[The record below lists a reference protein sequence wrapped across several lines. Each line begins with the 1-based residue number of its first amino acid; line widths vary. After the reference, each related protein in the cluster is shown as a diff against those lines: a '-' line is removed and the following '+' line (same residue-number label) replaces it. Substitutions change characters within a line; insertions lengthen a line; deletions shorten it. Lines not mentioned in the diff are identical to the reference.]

1 MDIIFF
7 LIISFLVGKKIDKH
21 TRVGTVVYTI
31 GAIFIFCFYLFVTNN
46 AYISEFMSLSLGK
59 YYFSIRSAISYG
71 VNLFYTSFNAL
82 MVIQAY
88 ILIIALISSFFLV
101 KEVVS
106 AVKKVKTKIKTYKRK
121 PTYSKFCYKK
131 PIQKNKLFLMICRL
145 NN

>member
-21 TRVGTVVYTI
+21 SRIGTVAYTI
-31 GAIFIFCFYLFVTNN
+31 GAIFVFCFYMFVTNN
-46 AYISEFMSLSLGK
+46 IYISNFMSLTLGK

-71 VNLFYTSFNAL
+71 INLFYTSFNAL

-88 ILIIALISSFFLV
+88 ILIIALLSSFFFV
-101 KEVVS
+101 KEVVR
-106 AVKKVKTKIKTYKRK
+106 AVKKIKSKIKTYKRK
-121 PTYSKFCYKK
+121 PTYSRLCYKK
-131 PIQKNKLFLMICRL
+131 PTQKNKLFLLICRL